1 MFNPYTAGLAA
12 LALFTAGVGA
22 DRLTPIVGANAQL
35 AREREATTK
44 WRDQAGENGR
54 VAAAW
59 KSSAN
64 SCAANRTAEQTTAR
78 TSATNA
84 QTACDARVAAAR
96 RSAAAIQSIVSREV
110 PRDANDCPVRQL
122 VPAGELRDAF
132 GAAAPTR

>member
-1 MFNPYTAGLAA
+1 MFSPYATGLAA
-12 LALFTAGVGA
+12 FAIFAAGVAA
-22 DRLTPIVGANAQL
+22 DRLTPFVGANAQI

-54 VAAAW
+54 AAFAW
-59 KSSAN
+59 KGRAESSER
-64 SCAANRTAEQTTAR
+64 NRGIEQATAR

-84 QTACDARVAAAR
+84 QAACDARVATAR
-96 RSAAAIQSIVSREV
+96 RSAAAIHAIVSREV